1 MDKLNKLENL
11 LKIVQDSVT
20 QEEFLK
26 SFQSVID
33 LVLKMEKAVLE
44 KNTNASNELKQLF
57 TDFKSNLETSTD
69 QELAN
74 ISTRLKDFSD
84 RLLKDQEA
92 GMNLMRDKLR
102 SIKDGKNADETK
114 IVNDVLAKIP
124 TPEKVVLDTP
134 QEVRNK
140 LEILNGDERLNI
152 SAIDGLQE
160 LLDELKSRPVKVGG
174 VGGFNYSAMD
184 IHILDNIIPVNSGD
198 NITFTI
204 PQAPNPISSFKLYR
218 SRARQILTEDYTL
231 SGNIL
236 TLTTALDPANES
248 LYCDLRI

>member
-1 MDKLNKLENL
+1 MDKLVKLENL

-57 TDFKSNLETSTD
+57 TNFKSNLETSTD

-160 LLDELKSRPVKVGG
+160 LLDELKNKETKVVGG
-174 VGGFNYSAMD
+174 GGFNYGAMD
-184 IHILDNIIPVNSGD
+184 IHIVDDETPTNTGD
-198 NITFTI
+198 DLNFTLGH
-204 PQAPNPISSFKLYR
+204 APNPISSLKVYR
-218 SRARQILTEDYTL
+218 NGQRLRITEDYTFTGITITL
-231 SGNIL
+231 LIALTAGEIL
-236 TLTTALDPANES
+236 L
-248 LYCDLRI
+248 CDYRI